1 MPLIFLPEDDDSFGW
16 NYVLIGLKN
25 GFNSYIN
32 DRLKKTLNGDP
43 SCEIS
48 CKKLGRWKT
57 EMDE

>member
-1 MPLIFLPEDDDSFGW
+1 MMIHLVETI
-16 NYVLIGLKN
+16 YVLIGLIKN

-43 SCEIS
+43 SCEFS
-48 CKKLGRWKT
+48 CKKLGSWKT